1 MLGCEGSAP
10 SPKKGQLWRATSELF
25 KGHQLIPWPE
35 CITTQLLFGL
45 ILFLFLLPVGVDTKG
60 TPNKPTPVIPERPIW
75 DLTYPL
81 DLLEHFSSSQNQE
94 CSHYNLFYNSFRSMY
109 LKGQLNTLQILLH
122 MLGSQ
127 HISDKTYSLPR
138 THFSTSSIYKPLFPL
153 SLFISRYMYIH
164 IVHIFFPKF
173 LFKNFLSVE
182 KLRPRTKTICTILTE
197 THHLVIS
204 HHTLSSTFC

>member
-1 MLGCEGSAP
+1 MCLPALMCWVAHHMACDLSLWIRICLLLISEDPAGLNQKCAP
-10 SPKKGQLWRATSELF
+10 
-25 KGHQLIPWPE
+25 
-35 CITTQLLFGL
+35 
-45 ILFLFLLPVGVDTKG
+45 
-60 TPNKPTPVIPERPIW
+60 
-75 DLTYPL
+75 
-81 DLLEHFSSSQNQE
+81 
-94 CSHYNLFYNSFRSMY
+94 
-109 LKGQLNTLQILLH
+109 LKSLCLNTLQILLH

>member
-94 CSHYNLFYNSFRSMY
+94 CSHYNLFYNSFCSMY

-122 MLGSQ
+122 MLGKVSISQ
-127 HISDKTYSLPR
+127 TKLILSPELISPLLVSIS
-138 THFSTSSIYKPLFPL
+138 HFSLFHFSYPD
-153 SLFISRYMYIH
+153 
-164 IVHIFFPKF
+164 
-173 LFKNFLSVE
+173 
-182 KLRPRTKTICTILTE
+182 TCTFT
-197 THHLVIS
+197 
-204 HHTLSSTFC
+204 